1 MELGNMCFG
10 PSMFSILDNK
20 EQLKDNPHIIEYQFF
35 NTYRDLSI
43 YTVSGGINTTIS
55 SSWSNR

>member
-35 NTYRDLSI
+35 N
-43 YTVSGGINTTIS
+43 INNYENT
-55 SSWSNR
+55 